1 MKFLQ
6 KYIILAVL
14 LTVALCTNAQ
24 DKKVVQ
30 VSGYIIAEGTEIA
43 VPYVSIRN
51 ESYGNETFAAN
62 HEGFFSFVAHVG
74 DEIIFSSIGYRSVR
88 ISIPNVGSDKFTTR
102 IEMMPTIEELP
113 VVTVGPPLPWASIE
127 EFNIAFMNLDVSEDN
142 IVRVRRSLSYE
153 SLAAM
158 AAVIPRDGNEMRSI
172 NNAQSFNTMNNKVI
186 NQRYANPL
194 LNPFAWGSLIQQITK
209 GSQSRKSSSY

>member
-14 LTVALCTNAQ
+14 LKVALCTNAQ

-74 DEIIFSSIGYRSVR
+74 DEIVFSSIGYRSVR
-88 ISIPNVGSDKFTTR
+88 ISIPNVDSDKFTTR

-127 EFNIAFMNLDVSEDN
+127 EFNMEFLALNIGGDDVMTAKRNLSPQALA
-142 IVRVRRSLSYE
+142 SLSKI
-153 SLAAM
+153 
-158 AAVIPRDGNEMRSI
+158 VPRSAEEI
-172 NNAQSFNTMNNKVI
+172 QTFNTFQRHINMSNKAI
-186 NQRYANPL
+186 NQNMANPL
-194 LNPFAWGSLIQQITK
+194 LNPFAWGQLINQIK
-209 GSQSRKSSSY
+209 RGDFSRERLKY